1 MITKKWIIHA
11 LERLTDNGFVFNVHW
26 RYAITET
33 DEVTNKQY
41 YADDFSVQHYE
52 QNPESDNYIPYEELT
67 EEDVINWLI
76 ETFGE
81 EKIEQMEKSLL
92 ENISNQ
98 KNPITLSGLPWQ
110 NQQIKEINETENE
123 ESSIE

>member
-1 MITKKWIIHA
+1 MITKKQWIIHS
-11 LERLTDNGFVFNVHW
+11 LERLTENGFVFNVHW
-26 RYAITET
+26 RYAITE
-33 DEVTNKQY
+33 EENNKTY
-41 YADDFSVQHYE
+41 YADTYSVQHYE
-52 QNPESDNYIPYEELT
+52 QDVESEDYIPYEELK

-81 EKIEQMEKSLL
+81 EKIEQMEKSLYD
-92 ENISNQ
+92 NISNQ

-110 NQQIKEINETENE
+110 NQQINEINETENE